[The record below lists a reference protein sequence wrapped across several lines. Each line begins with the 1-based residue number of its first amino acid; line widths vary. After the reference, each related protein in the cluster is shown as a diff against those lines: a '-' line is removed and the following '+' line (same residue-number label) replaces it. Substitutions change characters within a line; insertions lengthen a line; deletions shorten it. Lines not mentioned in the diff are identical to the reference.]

1 MTTATYSVPAISC
14 GHCTA
19 TIEKELKMVSGV
31 EAVKAE
37 LDSKQ
42 VTVQTTSAAVLTE
55 VKKTLEEIGYPAQ

>member
-19 TIEKELKMVSGV
+19 TIEKELKLVSGV

-37 LDSKQ
+37 LVSKQ
-42 VTVQTTSAAVLTE
+42 VTVQAASAAVLTE